1 MLLNALI
8 IAIKEIRRNILRSI
22 LTILGIVIGVA
33 SVIAMVMIG
42 DGTTANVTANIE
54 KLGSNMLNVR
64 VGQEKRGAPR
74 DDNSAKPFKIE
85 DITAI
90 KNEVSNLKGVTAENS
105 SMANVVFGN
114 KSNSSLI
121 VGTTNDYFIIK
132 DWEVEQGRIF
142 EEGELSSGKS
152 VCILGTTVVKN
163 LFGDE
168 NPIGATIRIK
178 NFPCSVIGVLASK
191 GASSFGRDQDEVV
204 ITPLKMY
211 QRKIQG
217 NLDVSSI
224 IVSVMEEK
232 YIEDAK
238 EQIISLMQD
247 RRAVKVGESDNFHI
261 RDMKDILNTMTST
274 TKMLTYLLGSIAA
287 ISLLVGGIGIM
298 NIMLVS
304 VTERTREIGIRLAIG
319 AMQSEVLLQF
329 LIEAIV
335 LSTLGGIIG
344 IFLGLGVGYMV
355 VGIFDLPYIINT
367 QIILISFIFSTLI
380 GVVFGYFPA
389 RKAARLNPIVS
400 KIESKQSFL

>member
-1 MLLNALI
+1 MLLNALL

-90 KNEVSNLKGVTAENS
+90 KNEVANLKGVTAENS
-105 SMANVVFGN
+105 GMANVVFGN

-224 IVSVMEEK
+224 IVSVMEER

-238 EQIISLMQD
+238 EQITSLMQD
-247 RRAVKVGESDNFHI
+247 RRAVKLGESDNFHI

-319 AMQSEVLLQF
+319 AMQSEVLMQF

-335 LSTLGGIIG
+335 LSTWGGIIG
-344 IFLGLGVGYMV
+344 IFLGLGIGYTV
-355 VGIFDLPYIINT
+355 VGIFELPYIINT

-389 RKAARLNPIVS
+389 RKAARLNPIDALRY
-400 KIESKQSFL
+400 E

>member
-1 MLLNALI
+1 MLLNALL

-204 ITPLKMY
+204 ITSLKMY

-217 NLDVSSI
+217 NLDVSTI

-238 EQIISLMQD
+238 AQIISLMQD
-247 RRAVKVGESDNFHI
+247 RRSVKLGEADNFHI

-335 LSTLGGIIG
+335 LSTWGGIIG
-344 IFLGLGVGYMV
+344 IFLGLGVGYGV
-355 VGIFDLPYIINT
+355 VQIFELPYIINT

-389 RKAARLNPIVS
+389 RKAARLNPIDALRY
-400 KIESKQSFL
+400 E

>member
-1 MLLNALI
+1 MLLNALL

-217 NLDVSSI
+217 NLDVSTI

-238 EQIISLMQD
+238 AQIISLMQD
-247 RRAVKVGESDNFHI
+247 RRSVKVGEADNFHI

-335 LSTLGGIIG
+335 LSTWGGIIG
-344 IFLGLGVGYMV
+344 IFLGLGVGYGV
-355 VGIFDLPYIINT
+355 VQIFELPYIINT

-389 RKAARLNPIVS
+389 RKAARLNPIDALRY
-400 KIESKQSFL
+400 E

>member
-1 MLLNALI
+1 MLLNALL

-121 VGTTNDYFIIK
+121 VGTTSDYFIIK

-238 EQIISLMQD
+238 AQIISLMQD
-247 RRAVKVGESDNFHI
+247 RRAVKVGEADNFHI

-335 LSTLGGIIG
+335 LSTWGGIIG
-344 IFLGLGVGYMV
+344 IFLGLGVGYGV
-355 VGIFDLPYIINT
+355 VQIFELPYIINT

-389 RKAARLNPIVS
+389 RKAARLNPIDALRY
-400 KIESKQSFL
+400 E

>member
-1 MLLNALI
+1 MLLNALL

-90 KNEVSNLKGVTAENS
+90 KNEVANLKGVTAENS

-217 NLDVSSI
+217 NLDVSTI

-238 EQIISLMQD
+238 AQIISLMQD
-247 RRAVKVGESDNFHI
+247 RRAIKLGEADNFHI

-335 LSTLGGIIG
+335 LSTWGGIIG
-344 IFLGLGVGYMV
+344 IFLGLGVGYGV
-355 VGIFDLPYIINT
+355 VQIFELPYIINT
-367 QIILISFIFSTLI
+367 QIILISFIFSTLM

-389 RKAARLNPIVS
+389 RKAARLNPIDALRY
-400 KIESKQSFL
+400 E

>member
-1 MLLNALI
+1 MLLNALL

-105 SMANVVFGN
+105 GMANVVFGN

-121 VGTTNDYFIIK
+121 VGTTSDYFIIK

-168 NPIGATIRIK
+168 NPIGATIRLK

-389 RKAARLNPIVS
+389 RKAARLNPIDALRY
-400 KIESKQSFL
+400 E

>member
-1 MLLNALI
+1 MLLNALL

-105 SMANVVFGN
+105 GMANVVFGN

-344 IFLGLGVGYMV
+344 IFLGLGVGYVV

-389 RKAARLNPIVS
+389 RKAARLNPIDALRY
-400 KIESKQSFL
+400 E

>member
-1 MLLNALI
+1 MLLNALL

-335 LSTLGGIIG
+335 LSTWGGIIG
-344 IFLGLGVGYMV
+344 IFLGLGVGYGV
-355 VGIFDLPYIINT
+355 VQIFELPYIINT

-389 RKAARLNPIVS
+389 RKAVRLNPIDALRY
-400 KIESKQSFL
+400 E

>member
-1 MLLNALI
+1 MLLNALL

-90 KNEVSNLKGVTAENS
+90 KNEVANLKGVTAENS

-217 NLDVSSI
+217 NLDVSTI

-238 EQIISLMQD
+238 AQIISLMQD
-247 RRAVKVGESDNFHI
+247 RRAIKLGEADNFHI

-335 LSTLGGIIG
+335 LSTWGGIIG
-344 IFLGLGVGYMV
+344 IFLGLGVGYGV
-355 VGIFDLPYIINT
+355 VQIFELPYIINT

-389 RKAARLNPIVS
+389 RKAARLNPIDALRY
-400 KIESKQSFL
+400 E